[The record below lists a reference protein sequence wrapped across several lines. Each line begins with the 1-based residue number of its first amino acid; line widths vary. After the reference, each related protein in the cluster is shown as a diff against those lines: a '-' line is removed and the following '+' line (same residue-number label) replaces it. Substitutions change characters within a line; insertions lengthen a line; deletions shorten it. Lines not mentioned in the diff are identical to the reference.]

1 MSATPHE
8 SRTEPEAFSWE
19 RWLLEGLRHL
29 RQVFFR
35 YDFGL
40 PEEFWQHLERA
51 AHELL
56 QAARILLKTL
66 RRRLR
71 PSPTTAPPRGPVDIE
86 WEG

>member
-8 SRTEPEAFSWE
+8 SPAEPETFSWE

-40 PEEFWQHLERA
+40 PEEFWHHLERA

-56 QAARILLKTL
+56 QAARILLRTL
-66 RRRLR
+66 RQRLR
-71 PSPTTAPPRGPVDIE
+71 HAAPAAPARGPVDIE